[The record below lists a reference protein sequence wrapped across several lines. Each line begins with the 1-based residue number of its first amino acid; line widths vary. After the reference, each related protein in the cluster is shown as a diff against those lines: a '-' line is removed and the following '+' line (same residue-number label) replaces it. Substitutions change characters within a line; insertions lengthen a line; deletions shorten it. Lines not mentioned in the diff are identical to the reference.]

1 MEKTDLEPIELAV
14 EVEDEKVLA
23 VNEALE
29 ELQAEDPVQ
38 AQIVKMKFFVGMQY
52 AEIAAALGISEKTVQ
67 RHWAYAKAWLFQR
80 IRSAQ

>member
-1 MEKTDLEPIELAV
+1 MRAV
-14 EVEDEKVLA
+14 QVTRHGPPGEVLA

-38 AQIVKMKFFVGMQY
+38 AQIVKMKFFMGMQY
-52 AEIAAALGISEKTVQ
+52 EEIAASLGVSEKSVQ

-80 IRSAQ
+80 IRNAQ